1 MKDNTL
7 LIIATIIT
15 ALLLGLIAYQDNI
28 IEKSKDIINQID
40 TLTSVKHDTIWKD
53 TTITETK
60 FVPKYITK
68 IKTDTLYKSNGDTV
82 QLVTESKR
90 FDKRLTIDKDTAD
103 VQVYTSGINTS
114 LDSLKMSLKTH
125 KEIITKEVEI
135 TKYVKQPKTF
145 KDRFHISPQVGVGY
159 GFINRKVDVYAGIG
173 LSFDL

>member
-1 MKDNTL
+1 MKNNTL
-7 LIIATIIT
+7 IVIATIFT
-15 ALLLGLIAYQDNI
+15 ALLLGLIAYQDSI
-28 IEKSKDIINQID
+28 IERSKDIINHID
-40 TLTSVKHDTIWKD
+40 TTTSVKHDTIWKD

-159 GFINRKVDVYAGIG
+159 GFINKKVDVYAGIG

>member
-7 LIIATIIT
+7 IVIATIFT
-15 ALLLGLIAYQDNI
+15 ALLLGLIAYQDSI
-28 IEKSKDIINQID
+28 IEKSKDIIKHID

-60 FVPKYITK
+60 FVPKYIVK

-135 TKYVKQPKTF
+135 TKYIKQPKTF

>member
-7 LIIATIIT
+7 LVIATIIT
-15 ALLLGLIAYQDNI
+15 TLLLGLIAYQDSI
-28 IEKSKDIINQID
+28 IEKSKDIINHID
-40 TLTSVKHDTIWKD
+40 TLTSVKHDTIWKN

-60 FVPKYITK
+60 FVPKTIVKT
-68 IKTDTLYKSNGDTV
+68 KTDTLYNKNGDTI
-82 QLVTESKR
+82 QLITESKR

-103 VQVYTSGINTS
+103 VEIYTSGIKTS

-125 KEIITKEVEI
+125 HETITKEVEI

-145 KDRFHISPQVGVGY
+145 KDRLHISPQVGVGY
-159 GFINRKVDVYAGIG
+159 GFINKKVDVYAGIG